1 MLTRRMTSE
10 IGLIFARTGITLHL
24 EFAEAQG
31 NEYENLRNIDRGR
44 YALACF

>member
-1 MLTRRMTSE
+1 MQTRRMTSE

-24 EFAEAQG
+24 EFAEEQEM
-31 NEYENLRNIDRGR
+31 NTRTSNIDRGR